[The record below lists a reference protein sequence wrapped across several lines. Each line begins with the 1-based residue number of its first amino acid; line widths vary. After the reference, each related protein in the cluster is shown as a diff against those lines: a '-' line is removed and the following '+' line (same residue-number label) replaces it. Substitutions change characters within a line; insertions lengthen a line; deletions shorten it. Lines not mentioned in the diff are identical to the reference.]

1 MKGKRKMENIGAV
14 TGHDQHTSVLLA
26 VCINP
31 YFDSPA
37 AISTWQ
43 APHLV
48 PLSFTATAHC
58 DSFPKQRPQRASSRH
73 HVSAPSSKE
82 ELTALTAVPTA
93 VAIKK
98 QWRLKTRDFL
108 LLVPCRGHQSSTEI
122 TGRCPWGLPQSSTP
136 WCHAQDNPTVV
147 SAHALCHTL
156 LPRGCL
162 VGFSQT
168 LFVFR
173 LAASVFQRE
182 EFFLWAT
189 PSNLKV

>member
-1 MKGKRKMENIGAV
+1 MAGTASCSSLIHSHCSLRLLSQAEASESFQQASRLRSQQQGGA
-14 TGHDQHTSVLLA
+14 G
-26 VCINP
+26 C
-31 YFDSPA
+31 FDSCPYSSGDQKAVEIKNSGLFA
-37 AISTWQ
+37 A
-43 APHLV
+43 
-48 PLSFTATAHC
+48 C
-58 DSFPKQRPQRASSRH
+58 
-73 HVSAPSSKE
+73 
-82 ELTALTAVPTA
+82 
-93 VAIKK
+93 
-98 QWRLKTRDFL
+98 
-108 LLVPCRGHQSSTEI
+108 PCRGHQSSTEI
-122 TGRCPWGLPQSSTP
+122 TGRCPWGLPQSSPP

-173 LAASVFQRE
+173 LAAPSDTSVFQRE